1 MLFLEIIKPQ
11 IKHLFYEFIDLFIW
25 SILLFFVFYWAL
37 SESLYEVPTHECHSI
52 LQFLAKVCA
61 GWNTCCCFVIA
72 VTYKKI
78 SKLHKQT
85 KNTLSLDKASPCCH
99 AMAEN
104 KTKVTFTWHIP
115 LCFLEHCTRNQQL
128 FKLKHNSLLN
138 LIRLF
143 ACI

>member
-25 SILLFFVFYWAL
+25 SILLFFVFFIG
-37 SESLYEVPTHECHSI
+37 LYQKVYTKYLHMNVIRYYNFLLRSVQVETHLFCDSRNK
-52 LQFLAKVCA
+52 Q
-61 GWNTCCCFVIA
+61 
-72 VTYKKI
+72 KI

-85 KNTLSLDKASPCCH
+85 KNTLSLNKAGPCCH

-115 LCFLEHCTRNQQL
+115 LCFLEHCTRNQQF